1 MALQVITMNK
11 RQVYILL
18 RGTIAIQ
25 WLLTPS
31 RGVLIPRLLMG
42 VEFLHTNDTSS
53 PCAFDATFYLGTIR
67 EGIETPIDIMLLYSR
82 TKQQWMGALHTY
94 LKHAW

>member
-1 MALQVITMNK
+1 MALLLITMNK

-18 RGTIAIQ
+18 PDTIAIQ

-42 VEFLHTNDTSS
+42 VEFLHTNDYSS
-53 PCAFDATFYLGTIR
+53 LCAFDATFYPRKFDKKFPGTN
-67 EGIETPIDIMLLYSR
+67 
-82 TKQQWMGALHTY
+82 
-94 LKHAW
+94 HADDLTWFNTEKTVYNRLINA